1 MKVGIIGLGFVGLS
15 LATFLSSKNVQVT
28 GIDTDKAKIQSIQ
41 KGIPPFYEPNLQH
54 YLKKA
59 IKTDFKLKTEISN
72 DVFSNDLIFLTVS
85 TPLNNHGKINLD
97 YIKSA
102 VTSLNKQLQFTKKIP
117 TIIIKSTVTPG
128 TTIQIIKPLLE
139 GNSFQESINFNSL

>member
-97 YIKSA
+97 YIK
-102 VTSLNKQLQFTKKIP
+102 LNYHQGRKTISTKYCRNGR
-117 TIIIKSTVTPG
+117 SY
-128 TTIQIIKPLLE
+128 
-139 GNSFQESINFNSL
+139 

>member
-54 YLKKA
+54 YLKNGL
-59 IKTDFKLKTEISN
+59 KL
-72 DVFSNDLIFLTVS
+72 
-85 TPLNNHGKINLD
+85 
-97 YIKSA
+97 
-102 VTSLNKQLQFTKKIP
+102 
-117 TIIIKSTVTPG
+117 
-128 TTIQIIKPLLE
+128 
-139 GNSFQESINFNSL
+139 